1 MAVPLV
7 APRRLADPTQAYTV
21 VGAAAQAIDHM
32 IAAARGTSR
41 VSNATISVLL
51 RTCVATSRKT
61 NRRNVKTHRKIKIR
75 QETGTAEGEVVADNE
90 TEAFTSLS
98 RKSNMK
104 KKIPIPTNMHSH

>member
-32 IAAARGTSR
+32 SADARGTSR
-41 VSNATISVLL
+41 VTSATKSVIL

-61 NRRNVKTHRKIKIR
+61 NRRNVRTHSKIKPR
-75 QETGTAEGEVVADNE
+75 RETGTAEGEVAADNE
-90 TEAFTSLS
+90 TEAFALLS